1 MLTRI
6 DHTVISVSDL
16 DDGVAAFRRLGFH
29 VSDGGVNVDDGGQSA
44 FAYFDDEYLELTT
57 SPRIGHG
64 VGDSGAERDGLR
76 TFALRSN
83 DLDGDVN
90 AMRARGVDV
99 SDVFETGI
107 RTRTGV
113 DVRWRRAD
121 LHGKAVPPLTFVEHV
136 TPLADR
142 QRLFAADHAH
152 MNTAVRPERA
162 YIAVPDV
169 REVASEYSG
178 VLDLPVPDLERGTVI
193 MSLMAVFY
201 LGSTGIALAE
211 PFGAG
216 VTADALATWGQ
227 GPFQIIFRTRSID
240 AAVRWIEDH
249 GLPSPTRGVRLSG
262 EHAVLVQPEHAC
274 GTYIAFAGPA

>member
-16 DDGVAAFRRLGFH
+16 DDGVASFRRLGFH
-29 VSDGGVNVDDGGQSA
+29 VSDGGVHVDGGGESA

-57 SPRIGHG
+57 SPRIRHG
-64 VGDSGAERDGLR
+64 VGDSGVERNGLR
-76 TFALRSN
+76 ALALRSN
-83 DLDGDVN
+83 DLDGDVK
-90 AMRARGVDV
+90 AMRERGVDV

-113 DVRWRRAD
+113 DIRWRQAD
-121 LHGKAVPPLTFVEHV
+121 LLGKAALPLTFVEHV

-142 QRLFAADHAH
+142 QRLFASGHAH
-152 MNTAVRPERA
+152 MNTAIRPERA
-162 YIAVPDV
+162 YIAVRDV
-169 REVASEYSG
+169 REVASVYAC
-178 VLDLPVPDLERGTVI
+178 VLDLPVPDLEHGTVI
-193 MSLMAVFY
+193 MSLMAVFH

-216 VTADALATWGQ
+216 VTANALSSWGQ
-227 GPFQIIFRTRSID
+227 GPFQIIFRTGSID

-249 GLPSPTRGVRLSG
+249 GLSSPTRGVRLSG